1 MSTISRITAEDA
13 VRAVSELLEERGRDF
28 GDICADTPVRELGLD
43 SLDVAEL
50 FMALEEIA
58 GARIDVDSR
67 QAVVLVGDL
76 AALELL

>member
-1 MSTISRITAEDA
+1 MSRTCRITAEDA

-28 GDICADTPVRELGLD
+28 RGIRADTPVEELGLD

-50 FMALEEIA
+50 FMALAEIA
-58 GARIDVDSR
+58 GGPIDVDSR
-67 QAVVLVGDL
+67 HAIVLVRDL